1 MTVVLRGPREQRG
14 MAAIFAA
21 ISLVTLL
28 SAVGLAID
36 VGRLYYANRE
46 LQRLADL
53 AAIDGSR
60 VQSQCLGNAGL
71 DEVTAE
77 VAESLKRNRL
87 PEGVTALTRLGL
99 RRSGDNGLQ
108 FFQPASPEGAADSVQ
123 VTLSRQSP
131 ARILPLFAGDQSRTL
146 TTRAAAMA
154 DWNTDVSVGPPRGG
168 EASGRYQSA
177 FLDSA
182 LRTSPG
188 SGGSF
193 AVAGGSASVSVSS
206 LVNVSGEVNIP
217 RPDLDVPIGTLGLL
231 AQISLLLDQT
241 GDMAAA
247 TTVDSFTAAVAA
259 GRPGSTVV
267 PAEVLGLPLQGGY
280 DGATTTVG
288 DLLGSIAGAVS
299 DGDSIPLENICALIP
314 LDELPTAQLL
324 PAFCNTSA
332 TLQIAQPSRSGVFN
346 STSVSVSNTE
356 SSEDVAASAGGVAA
370 VRVGFINPVD
380 GQPMTLPLLAV
391 AESAQARVTALSCAR
406 MGQPQ
411 HVASISANGPRATFA
426 IGESS
431 RFSQNLA
438 TPGSDPEGALDS
450 VTAAP
455 LITATVQQV
464 LTATGVGAGLLGNPL
479 LASALSQSVT
489 ISVRAGPV
497 VLGDGGGENLCM
509 QGPPFGVAEQCDGA
523 PATVGGISS
532 EVAAQRIADELSEVE
547 ISVAAPGN
555 LPLGLDAVLLTA
567 TDLLSQTLAER
578 LKPAIQLVSG
588 QLVPILQ
595 SANLV
600 VGESYVYLNSA
611 QATQPQVYAQ

>member
-1 MTVVLRGPREQRG
+1 

-60 VQSQCLGNAGL
+60 MQSQCLGNAGL

-77 VAESLKRNRL
+77 VAASLRRNRV
-87 PEGVTALTRLGL
+87 PEGVTTLTRLGL
-99 RRSGDNGLQ
+99 RRNGDDGLQ
-108 FFQPASPEGAADSVQ
+108 FFQPAAPASEADSVQ

-131 ARILPLFAGDQSRTL
+131 ARILPLFAGEQSRRL
-146 TTRAAAMA
+146 TTRAAATA

-168 EASGRYQSA
+168 EAMGRYQSA
-177 FLDSA
+177 FFDSA
-182 LRTSPG
+182 LRAGPG
-188 SGGSF
+188 SNGGF
-193 AVAGGSASVSVSS
+193 GAAGGSASVSVSS
-206 LVNVSGEVNIP
+206 LVNANAEVNTP
-217 RPDLDVPIGTLGLL
+217 RPDLDVPTGTLGLL
-231 AQISLLLDQT
+231 AQISALLNQT
-241 GDMAAA
+241 GDTAAA
-247 TTVDSFTAAVAA
+247 NTVDGFAAAVAA

-288 DLLGSIAGAVS
+288 DLLGAIAGAVS
-299 DGDSIPLENICALIP
+299 EGDSIPLENLCALIP

-324 PAFCNTSA
+324 PAFCNTSV
-332 TLQIAQPSRSGVFN
+332 TLQIPQPSRSGVFN

-356 SSEDVAASAGGVAA
+356 TSDDVAASAGGVAA
-370 VRVGFINPVD
+370 VRVGFVNPID
-380 GQPMTLPLLAV
+380 GQPMSLPLMAV
-391 AESAQARVTALSCAR
+391 AESAQARVTGLSCAR
-406 MGQPQ
+406 MGQAQ
-411 HVASISANGPRATFA
+411 HVASISANGPRAVFA

-431 RFSQNLA
+431 RFSQNLSA
-438 TPGSDPEGALDS
+438 PGSDPAGSLDG
-450 VTAAP
+450 VAPAP
-455 LITATVQQV
+455 LITATVQQL
-464 LTATGVGAGLLGNPL
+464 LTATGLGAGLLGNPL

-497 VLGDGGGENLCM
+497 VLGDGRGENLCM
-509 QGPPFGVAEQCDGA
+509 QGPPFGVPEQCNGA
-523 PATVGGISS
+523 PATVGGTSS

-555 LPLGLDAVLLTA
+555 LPLGLDAALSSA
-567 TDLLSQTLAER
+567 TDVISQTLAER
-578 LKPAIQLVSG
+578 LKPAIRLVSG

-600 VGESYVYLNSA
+600 VGESSVYLNSA
-611 QATQPQVYAQ
+611 QATQPRVYAQ

>member
-1 MTVVLRGPREQRG
+1 

-36 VGRLYYANRE
+36 VGRLYYANRD

-60 VQSQCLGNAGL
+60 IQSQCLGNAGL
-71 DEVTAE
+71 DEVTTE
-77 VAESLKRNRL
+77 VAASLRRNRL
-87 PEGVTALTRLGL
+87 PEGVTVLTRLGQ

-108 FFQPASPEGAADSVQ
+108 FFQPSSPEGAADSVQ
-123 VTLSRQSP
+123 VTLSRTSP
-131 ARILPLFAGDQSRTL
+131 ARILPLFAGEQSRTL
-146 TTRAAAMA
+146 TNRAAAMA
-154 DWNTDVSVGPPRGG
+154 DWDTDLSVGPPRGG
-168 EASGRYQSA
+168 EATGRYQSA
-177 FLDSA
+177 FFDAA
-182 LRTSPG
+182 LGATPG
-188 SGGSF
+188 SSGGF
-193 AVAGGSASVSVSS
+193 GTAGGTASVSVSS
-206 LVNVSGEVNIP
+206 LVNVNGEVNTP
-217 RPDLDVPIGTLGLL
+217 RPDLDVPTGTLGLL
-231 AQISLLLDQT
+231 AQISSLLNQT
-241 GDMAAA
+241 GDTAAA
-247 TTVDSFTAAVAA
+247 TTVDGFAAAVAA
-259 GRPGSTVV
+259 GRPGSTVI

-288 DLLGSIAGAVS
+288 DLLSSIAGAVS
-299 DGDSIPLENICALIP
+299 EGDSIPLANLCALLP
-314 LDELPTAQLL
+314 LDDLPTAQLL

-346 STSVSVSNTE
+346 SSSVSVSNTE
-356 SSEDVAASAGGVAA
+356 TSDDVAASSGGVAA

-391 AESAQARVTALSCAR
+391 AESAQARVTGLSCAR
-406 MGQPQ
+406 MGQAQ
-411 HVASISANGPRATFA
+411 HVASIRANGPRAVFA

-438 TPGSDPEGALDS
+438 APGSDPAGALDG

-455 LITATVQQV
+455 LITATVQQL
-464 LTATGVGAGLLGNPL
+464 LTATGLGAGLLGNPL

-497 VLGDGGGENLCM
+497 VLDDGRDENLCM
-509 QGPPFGVAEQCDGA
+509 QGPPFGAAEQCNGS
-523 PATVGGISS
+523 PATVGGLSS

-555 LPLGLDAVLLTA
+555 LPLGLGLDAALSSA
-567 TDLLSQTLAER
+567 TDLISQTLAER
-578 LKPAIQLVSG
+578 LKPAIRLVSG

-611 QATQPQVYAQ
+611 EATQPRVYAQ